1 MMISPLLTKS
11 MPPKRFNI
19 VDFPAPLGPSI
30 TTNSPSFIEK
40 LILLIA
46 LIFCSPKSYSLVTFL
61 NSGNVK
67 TREPK
72 QKRSIEK
79 KNKIIKAGFDLF
91 CEKGYY
97 NTNTAEI
104 AKAAGVSTGIVY
116 NYFKN
121 KKDILIESLQYFSD
135 SILIPMFDKL
145 NSIDNLSD
153 FSNLLNEIIDSLAE
167 SHIAL
172 KSAYKEMLAMSNLDE
187 DVENFYKNCE
197 ITCINL
203 IVSWLQKK
211 TI

>member
-1 MMISPLLTKS
+1 MS
-11 MPPKRFNI
+11 
-19 VDFPAPLGPSI
+19 
-30 TTNSPSFIEK
+30 
-40 LILLIA
+40 
-46 LIFCSPKSYSLVTFL
+46 
-61 NSGNVK
+61 NVEI
-67 TREPK
+67 REPK

-79 KNKIIKAGFDLF
+79 KKKIIKAGFDLF

-135 SILIPMFDKL
+135 SIFIPMFDKL

-153 FSNLLNEIIDSLAE
+153 FSNLLNEIIDSLVE
-167 SHIAL
+167 SHVAL

-203 IVSWLQKK
+203 IVSWLQKNNIK
-211 TI
+211 LNNPYEKVHIAFNIIENYCHEFTYGKNENLDYNIMKKECIDIITFMLSK